1 VQGAGCRVQGAGCR
15 VQGAGCRVQGAGCRV
30 EGVPPSLPV
39 KPVLQMHS
47 VIPVEDAPIVK
58 ELAGHAIHTAGDVA
72 AEEVE

>member
-1 VQGAGCRVQGAGCR
+1 MYCPAGHAVQ
-15 VQGAGCRVQGAGCRV
+15 
-30 EGVPPSLPV
+30 VPPFEPV